1 MHSVKTAE
9 PARRGR
15 PTRNAAR
22 GGASRLPW
30 KALVKE
36 RNRIIDKMA
45 SATSLTESLDA
56 IAGMIEKLA
65 PPALCSI
72 LLLEPDGKHLRH
84 GAGPS
89 LPEEYSRAINGL
101 EIGPSV
107 GSCGTAAYRKKPVIV
122 SDIAADPLWEGPR
135 AFAMSFGLRA
145 CWSMPIVSDNGT
157 VLGTIAMYY
166 RAPRKPSARDFGL
179 LQPGASLVRL
189 ALGQH
194 RKEEELRAAEA
205 RSRLAAEAA
214 DLGTYDIDLL
224 SGTITWSPRFK
235 AIFGFG
241 PEIVPSH
248 EAMIGRIHPEDR
260 PRFDQSFEEWIG
272 SGRREARS
280 NEYRILRA
288 DNGDERLVAL
298 PGRVLLNAQGTPS
311 RATGVCMDIT
321 ERRIAEQK
329 QRDAQQKIHDLQK
342 MEALGQLAGGLAHD
356 LNNTLMPILGLSQL
370 ALQEMSPL
378 DPLREHLTLIHR
390 SGERARDLVNQIL
403 TFSRNEEIARG
414 PVMLKALIAESVPLF
429 RATVPA
435 TLKIEVRTDGEVA
448 IWANRGQID
457 QVLTNL
463 LTNAA
468 QAIGMRPGTIRIE
481 LGVAAHGNMARL
493 AVIDDGPGIAAS
505 VQQRL
510 FEPFFTTKPIGEGT
524 GLGLAVAHGIV
535 TSHGGR
541 IDVSSGLGA
550 GATFAAYF
558 PLLKHTEAANSAELP
573 QPA

>member
-1 MHSVKTAE
+1 M
-9 PARRGR
+9 
-15 PTRNAAR
+15 
-22 GGASRLPW
+22 PW
-30 KALVKE
+30 KALVAE
-36 RNRIIDKMA
+36 RSKIIDLMA
-45 SATSLTESLDA
+45 SATSLTESLIA
-56 IAGMIEKLA
+56 IARMIEKLA
-65 PPALCSI
+65 PPALCSV

-122 SDIAADPLWEGPR
+122 SDIATDPLWEGPR
-135 AFAMSFGLRA
+135 AFALSFGLRA
-145 CWSMPIVSDNGT
+145 CWSMPIISDAGT

-179 LQPGASLVRL
+179 LQPGAALVRL
-189 ALGQH
+189 ALAQH

-214 DLGTYDIDLL
+214 DLGTYDIDLI
-224 SGTITWSPRFK
+224 SGKMNWSPRFK
-235 AIFGFG
+235 AIFGFND
-241 PEIVPSH
+241 EIVPSH
-248 EAMIGRIHPEDR
+248 EMLGARIHPEDR
-260 PRFDQSFEEWIG
+260 PRFQHAFEEWIG
-272 SGRREARS
+272 SGQREPRS
-280 NEYRILRA
+280 NEYRMLRA
-288 DNGDERLVAL
+288 DDGVERLVAL
-298 PGRVLLNAQGTPS
+298 PGRILVNAQGAPS
-311 RATGVCMDIT
+311 RATGVCMDVT
-321 ERRIAEQK
+321 EQRIAERK
-329 QRDAQQKIHDLQK
+329 QHDAQRQIHELQK

-370 ALQEMSPL
+370 AVQQMSPL

-390 SGERARDLVNQIL
+390 SGARARDLVNQIL
-403 TFSRNEEIARG
+403 TFSRKEEIARG
-414 PVMLKALIAESVPLF
+414 PVTLKAVIEESVPLI
-429 RATVPA
+429 RATIPSTA
-435 TLKIEVRTDGEVA
+435 AIDVRIGGDVA

-468 QAIGMRPGTIRIE
+468 QAIGTRPGTIRIE
-481 LGVAAHGNMARL
+481 LGVAAGENMAQL
-493 AVIDDGPGIAAS
+493 AVIDNGPGIAS
-505 VQQRL
+505 NVQQRL

-541 IDVSSGLGA
+541 IEVLSSLGK
-550 GATFAAYF
+550 GATFTVYL
-558 PLLKHTEAANSAELP
+558 PLLKHAEAVIVDAVP